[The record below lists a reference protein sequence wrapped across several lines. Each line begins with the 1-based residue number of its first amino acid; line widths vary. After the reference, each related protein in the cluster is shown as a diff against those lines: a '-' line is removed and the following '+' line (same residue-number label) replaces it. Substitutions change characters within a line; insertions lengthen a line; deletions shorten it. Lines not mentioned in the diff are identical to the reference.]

1 MNILVIGNGFDLAH
15 ELPTRYSDFLNFV
28 KSYKEQDTVY
38 RDFIK
43 GLSQEKKKEI
53 DNLLDNNLLLN
64 YFLDI
69 IIICYVMVVEIG

>member
-28 KSYKEQDTVY
+28 KSYKEQDPVY

-43 GLSQEKKKEI
+43 GLSQENRNFTMEI
-53 DNLLDNNLLLN
+53 IMQL
-64 YFLDI
+64 
-69 IIICYVMVVEIG
+69 